1 MAMQLAIS
9 NVLVLAIGLSIFIFY
24 LYRGGQNRS
33 LEATMELGLIITL
46 LAGSLLYAM
55 NPLIHVA
62 IFVAGIITLLR
73 KGFV

>member
-1 MAMQLAIS
+1 MQLAIS
-9 NVLVLAIGLSIFIFY
+9 NVLILAIGVAVFIFY

-46 LAGSLLYAM
+46 LAGSLLYGM
-55 NPLIHVA
+55 DPLIQVA
-62 IFVAGIITLLR
+62 VFVAGIMLLVR

>member
-1 MAMQLAIS
+1 MQLAIS
-9 NVLVLAIGLSIFIFY
+9 NVLVLAIGVAIFIFY

-46 LAGSLLYAM
+46 LAGSLLYGM
-55 NPLIHVA
+55 NPLIQAGVL
-62 IFVAGIITLLR
+62 VAGIMMLLR

>member
-1 MAMQLAIS
+1 MQLAIS
-9 NVLVLAIGLSIFIFY
+9 NVLVLAIGIAIFIFY

-33 LEATMELGLIITL
+33 LEATMELGLIVTL

-55 NPLIHVA
+55 NPLIQVGV
-62 IFVAGIITLLR
+62 FVAGIMMLLR